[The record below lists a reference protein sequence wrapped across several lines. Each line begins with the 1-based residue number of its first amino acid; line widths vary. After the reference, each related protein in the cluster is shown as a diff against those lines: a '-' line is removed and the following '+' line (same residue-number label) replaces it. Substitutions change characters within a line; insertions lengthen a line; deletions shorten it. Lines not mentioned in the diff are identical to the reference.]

1 MGAGQPAPTHTMHD
15 THAFLSAVYGGL
27 DDTDHWYI
35 WTLAPSR
42 AKASTWYSGPDAE
55 AAARFCLEQRGL
67 NVYWPIAFAS
77 KRGNVHERMTL
88 DTVDGILGLVSDV
101 DFRSDDH
108 PRGPEDQDAALAL
121 IQRFPVPPT
130 FILNSGNGLQC
141 SWLFREPWRFE
152 DDDERNAAVNLARGF
167 AYALTNIAAKHDYT
181 LDAVHDLTRVMRVPG
196 TFNVKRPE
204 KPLPVTLLDL
214 QPDRR
219 YNPNDLDEYCAD
231 VPAHIPNSIAYPT
244 VDVSA
249 DFPAEKHQL
258 LLDHVDE
265 YRDVWEHTSRSLNG
279 KSCSEYDL
287 ALAHYTV
294 LANWTDEE
302 IAAVIREHR
311 RIHCPEKPAKI
322 NDARYISKTIGTA
335 RSGQKCAET
344 KLSAADTIK
353 DPNRSQKE
361 YLEALSV
368 YLDMPLQKI
377 QRIPGD
383 PTMFRFWIGGK
394 CAEIEATSLTTQSV
408 FIGQMVSTA
417 NQPSRKIGSKEV
429 PTWIDCVACMCRA
442 SEEIEAGEG
451 ATIMG
456 EFMDLVYGFVEGQN
470 IVDIPT
476 GELVNGRLAF
486 RRGGRIW
493 FSLNDLVR
501 YLNHTGYRQPHRRIT
516 QLLKAIGGE
525 SGVHQREHPVKGSV
539 ATRYWGVPVRDE

>member
-219 YNPNDLDEYCAD
+219 YNPQDLDEYCAD

-322 NDARYISKTIGTA
+322 NDARYISGTIGKA
-335 RSGQKCAET
+335 RCGQKREET